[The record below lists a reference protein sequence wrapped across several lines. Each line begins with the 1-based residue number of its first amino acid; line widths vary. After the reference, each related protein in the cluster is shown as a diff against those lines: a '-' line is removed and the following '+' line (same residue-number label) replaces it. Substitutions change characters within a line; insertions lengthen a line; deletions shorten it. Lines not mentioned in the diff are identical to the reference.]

1 MIIGIKIKVF
11 VLSTDGIIVDLL
23 IEISFEKVS
32 SVTYIF
38 RYIDIRS
45 YNI

>member
-1 MIIGIKIKVF
+1 MIIGIKIKVL
-11 VLSTDGIIVDLL
+11 VWSTDGIIVDLL
-23 IEISFEKVS
+23 VEISFEKFS